1 MPTDAERAD
10 RLIATLERRWDE
22 LIGSY
27 DGLPEEALM
36 EPGVVGEWS
45 IKNVIAHVSIWEM
58 EAIKHLPVIAAG
70 NRPPRY
76 SVTYGG
82 IDAFNDQMM
91 ANMLSLTLEE
101 TLRQRDETH
110 QQLVGYL
117 RALPPGLLATN
128 ERFRRRLRLDTYGH
142 YAIHAPDINAWRENR
157 RQ

>member
-1 MPTDAERAD
+1 VTTDPKRAER
-10 RLIATLERRWDE
+10 LLTTLERRWDE
-22 LIGSY
+22 FVHSY
-27 DGLPEEALM
+27 IGLPKEALV

-45 IKNVIAHVSIWEM
+45 IKNLIAHVSIWEM

-91 ANMLSLTLEE
+91 ANMLGLSLEE
-101 TLRQRDETH
+101 TLRQRDDTH
-110 QQLVGYL
+110 QRLIAYL
-117 RALPPGLLATN
+117 HGLPPELLATN

-142 YAIHAPDINAWRENR
+142 YAIHSADIQAWRANR
-157 RQ
+157 KQ